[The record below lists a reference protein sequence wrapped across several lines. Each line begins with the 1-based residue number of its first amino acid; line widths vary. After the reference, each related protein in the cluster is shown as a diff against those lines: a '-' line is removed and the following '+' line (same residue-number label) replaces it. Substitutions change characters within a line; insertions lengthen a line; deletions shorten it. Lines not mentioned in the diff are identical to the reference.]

1 MIRDIWYTFPF
12 WLQIATIVFVA
23 VWAIQLF
30 FMLFVRM
37 RPLWRFRKERLHKV
51 PMTDELPPISVIVYA
66 HNQAE
71 VLQHNLP
78 VLLDSHYPDF
88 EVIVVDDGSTDD
100 TESVL
105 TQMDQ
110 RSEHFFHTTIS
121 ERVQTVS
128 RRKLAMLL
136 GVKAAHNDI
145 VLMTQAQCVPTSYD
159 WLTSMGRLFTPE
171 VDAVIGPVV
180 YENRVGI
187 MNRFFQWDFFDR
199 LISMMGMTLAVN
211 TYGGW
216 CYNMAF
222 RKETF
227 FADKNRAIQQHLAL
241 RPGEDDLFLTQITKK
256 HNVTVAC
263 SSEAV
268 VINQQSPIHYCW
280 KRERLHRAFTHR
292 YYFQV
297 PSLLFNLETLTRYLT
312 VLLGA
317 LVIVWASMNQSW
329 WVLGIAAFLLF
340 ANIVTYDLIP
350 YFISKKLGIHRY
362 KITPIVAALITPL
375 VDMYFYLYAVLRSHQ
390 FYVGRID

>member
-1 MIRDIWYTFPF
+1 MIQDIWFELPF
-12 WLQIATIVFVA
+12 WLKLLCVGFLA
-23 VWAIQLF
+23 VWAFQLF

-37 RPLWRFRKERLHKV
+37 RPVWRNRKEKLHKV
-51 PMTDELPPISVIVYA
+51 PFADDLPPISVIVYT

-71 VLQHNLP
+71 VLQNNLP

-145 VLMTQAQCVPTSYD
+145 VLMTQAQCVPATYD
-159 WLTSMGRLFTPE
+159 WLTAMGRLFTPK
-171 VDAVIGPVV
+171 VDAVMGPVV
-180 YENRVGI
+180 YESRVGA
-187 MNRFFQWDFFDR
+187 MNRFYQWDFFDR

-216 CYNMAF
+216 SYNLAF
-222 RKETF
+222 RKERF
-227 FADKNRAIQQHLAL
+227 FAEKNRAIQQYLGL
-241 RPGEDDLFLTQITKK
+241 RPGEDDLFLIGITKQR
-256 HNVTVAC
+256 NVTVAC
-263 SSEAV
+263 SAEAV
-268 VINQQSPIHYCW
+268 VVNQQSPIHYCW
-280 KRERLHRAFTHR
+280 KRERLNRAFAHQ
-292 YYFQV
+292 YYFQA
-297 PSLLFNLETLTRYLT
+297 PCTLFHLDTLTRYLSFF
-312 VLLGA
+312 LGTG
-317 LVIVWASMNQSW
+317 IVAATAWMASW
-329 WVLGIAAFLLF
+329 WVMGIAIFLI
-340 ANIVTYDLIP
+340 AVNVAIYGLIP
-350 YFISKKLGIHRY
+350 YLVAKRLSIHRY
-362 KITPIVAALITPL
+362 KVIPLLAGLWTPIV
-375 VDMYFYLYAVLRSHQ
+375 DFYFYVRVLFKSHQ